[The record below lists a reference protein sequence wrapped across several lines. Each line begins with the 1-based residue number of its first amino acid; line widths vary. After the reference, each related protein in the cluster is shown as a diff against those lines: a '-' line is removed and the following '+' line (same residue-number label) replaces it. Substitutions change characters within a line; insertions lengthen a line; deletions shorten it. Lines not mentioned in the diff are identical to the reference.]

1 MSYEEP
7 GGFSLEPCRMT
18 IPDISE
24 EEELGGRGI
33 EEINFCLKRR
43 HNSVEIII
51 TRQFM
56 NDYRL
61 TETKEQKR

>member
-1 MSYEEP
+1 
-7 GGFSLEPCRMT
+7 MT

-24 EEELGGRGI
+24 EEEGGGAGVDKNI

-43 HNSVEIII
+43 HSSVAIRI
-51 TRQFM
+51 TRQFV

-61 TETKEQKR
+61 TETKEQKH

>member
-1 MSYEEP
+1 
-7 GGFSLEPCRMT
+7 MT

-24 EEELGGRGI
+24 EEERGVDKNI

-43 HNSVEIII
+43 HSSVAIRI
-51 TRQFM
+51 TRQFV

-61 TETKEQKR
+61 TETKEQKH